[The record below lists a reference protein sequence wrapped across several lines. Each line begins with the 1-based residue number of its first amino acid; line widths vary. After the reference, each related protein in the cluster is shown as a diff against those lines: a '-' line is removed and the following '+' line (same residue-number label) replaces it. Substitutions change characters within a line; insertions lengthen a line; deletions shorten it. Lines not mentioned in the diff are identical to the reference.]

1 MKVCGNQD
9 SGLLVIQALDAREL
23 ERLED
28 EVKALQSM
36 GGALPLWAAFAV
48 EDWNDA
54 LSPWLAPPVF
64 GKHGFEGQAEKTLA
78 YIQTTLIPELFTAYH
93 LAEQTKI
100 ALCGYSLSGLFA
112 LWAGSQSERFNAV
125 AGVSPSVWFPGYGNY
140 EQAHPIRAEHVYLS
154 LGDREEQ
161 TKNRAMAAVGNEIRA
176 LYARL
181 SERKVDCALEWNAG
195 NHFCEPELRVAKG
208 VKWMID
214 SL

>member
-64 GKHGFEGQAEKTLA
+64 GKHGFAGQVEKTLA

>member
-1 MKVCGNQD
+1 MKVCGNPD

-64 GKHGFEGQAEKTLA
+64 GKHGFAGQAEKTLA

-112 LWAGSQSERFNAV
+112 L
-125 AGVSPSVWFPGYGNY
+125 
-140 EQAHPIRAEHVYLS
+140 
-154 LGDREEQ
+154 
-161 TKNRAMAAVGNEIRA
+161 
-176 LYARL
+176 
-181 SERKVDCALEWNAG
+181 
-195 NHFCEPELRVAKG
+195 
-208 VKWMID
+208 
-214 SL
+214 

>member
-1 MKVCGNQD
+1 MKVCGNPD

-64 GKHGFEGQAEKTLA
+64 GKHGFAGQAEKTLA
-78 YIQTTLIPELFTAYH
+78 YIKITLIPELFTAYH

-161 TKNRAMAAVGNEIRA
+161 TKNRAMVICTPNTGHPVLGVFLCDTVMNTR
-176 LYARL
+176 R
-181 SERKVDCALEWNAG
+181 CASNY
-195 NHFCEPELRVAKG
+195 
-208 VKWMID
+208 ID
-214 SL
+214 KENGSRHQKE

>member
-1 MKVCGNQD
+1 MKVCGNPD
-9 SGLLVIQALDAREL
+9 SGLLVIQAMDVRGL

-28 EVKALQSM
+28 EVRALQDM

-54 LSPWLAPPVF
+54 LSPWPAPPVF
-64 GKHGFEGQAEKTLA
+64 GGHGFGGHAEETLA
-78 YIQTTLIPELFTAYH
+78 YIQNTLIPECFTAHH

-100 ALCGYSLSGLFA
+100 MLCGYSLAGLFA
-112 LWAGSQSERFNAV
+112 HWAGRQSER
-125 AGVSPSVWFPGYGNY
+125 VS
-140 EQAHPIRAEHVYLS
+140 A
-154 LGDREEQ
+154 EEQ

-181 SERKVDCALEWNAG
+181 QKRKTDCALEWNAG
-195 NHFCEPELRVAKG
+195 NHFREPERRVAKG
-208 VKWMID
+208 VKWMLD

>member
-1 MKVCGNQD
+1 MKVCGNPD

-64 GKHGFEGQAEKTLA
+64 GKHGFAGQAEKTLA
-78 YIQTTLIPELFTAYH
+78 YIKTTLIPELFTAYH

-161 TKNRAMAAVGNEIRA
+161 TKNRAMVICTPNTGHPVLGVFLCDTVMNTR
-176 LYARL
+176 R
-181 SERKVDCALEWNAG
+181 CASNY
-195 NHFCEPELRVAKG
+195 
-208 VKWMID
+208 ID
-214 SL
+214 KENGSRHQKE

>member
-54 LSPWLAPPVF
+54 LSPWLAPPGV
-64 GKHGFEGQAEKTLA
+64 GKHGFAGQAEKTLA

>member
-1 MKVCGNQD
+1 MKVCGNPD

-64 GKHGFEGQAEKTLA
+64 GKHVFAGQAEKTLA

>member
-1 MKVCGNQD
+1 
-9 SGLLVIQALDAREL
+9 
-23 ERLED
+23 
-28 EVKALQSM
+28 M

-64 GKHGFEGQAEKTLA
+64 GKHGFAGQAEKTLA
-78 YIQTTLIPELFTAYH
+78 YIKTTLIPELFTAYH

-161 TKNRAMAAVGNEIRA
+161 TKNRAMAAVGNEIHA

>member
-1 MKVCGNQD
+1 MKVCGNPD
-9 SGLLVIQALDAREL
+9 SGLLVIQVMDAREL

-28 EVKALQSM
+28 EVKALQGM

-54 LSPWLAPPVF
+54 LSPWPAPPVF
-64 GKHGFEGQAEKTLA
+64 GQHGFAGQAEKTLA
-78 YIQTTLIPELFTAYH
+78 YIQNRLIPELVAAYH
-93 LAEQTKI
+93 LAERTKI

-112 LWAGSQSERFNAV
+112 LWAGSQSERFRAV
-125 AGVSPSVWFPGYGNY
+125 AGVSPSVWFPGYGDY
-140 EQAHPIRAEHVYLS
+140 EQAHPIRAKHVYLS

-208 VKWMID
+208 VKWMMD

>member
-1 MKVCGNQD
+1 MKVCGNPD

-64 GKHGFEGQAEKTLA
+64 GKHGFAGQAEKTLA

-125 AGVSPSVWFPGYGNY
+125 AGVSPSVWFPGYGDY
-140 EQAHPIRAEHVYLS
+140 EQAHPIRAEYVYLS

-161 TKNRAMAAVGNEIRA
+161 TKNRAMAAVG
-176 LYARL
+176 
-181 SERKVDCALEWNAG
+181 
-195 NHFCEPELRVAKG
+195 
-208 VKWMID
+208 MICTQF
-214 SL
+214 SGHRFKIE